1 MNLDKLFFNY
11 LYKYYFFKNNNK
23 IKMFNNNHKKNQNT
37 HVKNIY
43 IFYFK

>member
-1 MNLDKLFFNY
+1 MIK
-11 LYKYYFFKNNNK
+11 KIKISSIKNNNK